1 MKLARLLTFFL
12 LFSFSHFTSYSYTV
26 RDDVEL
32 TTVTISGLS
41 YDILSDRSDCSL
53 ANPITA
59 QTVDIPRTILYAGS
73 TRTVTSIGNC
83 IGNGRYV
90 SRITI
95 PSTIKYCGG
104 HSLNFATN
112 DFVIEDSPSRILLN
126 WEIVYQDESLMKGP
140 LETNIKRR
148 LYVGRDVINNED
160 KQKCFLFS
168 SIRAKEIELGG
179 YKSSVLPGEFYGNG
193 NLKTLIIG
201 GKVATIGRRG
211 FANCDSLTDI
221 RFSSKLSTV
230 DTAAFENC
238 TMATKVVI
246 DDLANWCG
254 VDFKTPTS
262 NPINYSHT
270 IYNGNL
276 PVYRLVIPNGVKKI
290 NKYAFVNGTVF
301 KRVVIPSTVEE
312 IEDLAFD
319 GCSGLKKVIVNA
331 TTPPTANYDAFRGVS
346 RSKCYLVVP
355 KGCKDIY
362 NGWCGFYNI
371 DDNENTHHYYFRVY
385 VDGLSYGKEDEDDSG
400 VDVTFGSPEMPSE
413 GNSSYVGFNGCVE
426 IPSTIIYESITYPVT
441 TVGARAFYN
450 TKISC
455 VVIPESVEYI
465 DAEAFTGTGTTLRS
479 VTCLAPMPPVCASE
493 FDEATYSGTLYV
505 PEGCGE
511 VYRNTLPWSRF
522 SQIVEGRDPNGAHI
536 EPIYT
541 ADAESGVVVTA
552 EGGRICA
559 EGAAEDAVM
568 EVYDAAGRM
577 VHRGGHRTEPLVS
590 GVYIVRIGSTVTKVR
605 L

>member
-1 MKLARLLTFFL
+1 MKLIRLLTFFL

-262 NPINYSHT
+262 NPI
-270 IYNGNL
+270 
-276 PVYRLVIPNGVKKI
+276 R
-290 NKYAFVNGTVF
+290 
-301 KRVVIPSTVEE
+301 
-312 IEDLAFD
+312 
-319 GCSGLKKVIVNA
+319 
-331 TTPPTANYDAFRGVS
+331 
-346 RSKCYLVVP
+346 
-355 KGCKDIY
+355 
-362 NGWCGFYNI
+362 
-371 DDNENTHHYYFRVY
+371 
-385 VDGLSYGKEDEDDSG
+385 
-400 VDVTFGSPEMPSE
+400 
-413 GNSSYVGFNGCVE
+413 
-426 IPSTIIYESITYPVT
+426 
-441 TVGARAFYN
+441 
-450 TKISC
+450 
-455 VVIPESVEYI
+455 
-465 DAEAFTGTGTTLRS
+465 
-479 VTCLAPMPPVCASE
+479 
-493 FDEATYSGTLYV
+493 
-505 PEGCGE
+505 
-511 VYRNTLPWSRF
+511 
-522 SQIVEGRDPNGAHI
+522 
-536 EPIYT
+536 
-541 ADAESGVVVTA
+541 
-552 EGGRICA
+552 
-559 EGAAEDAVM
+559 
-568 EVYDAAGRM
+568 
-577 VHRGGHRTEPLVS
+577 
-590 GVYIVRIGSTVTKVR
+590 
-605 L
+605 